1 MTPAERQKRAP
12 ERNEIRSGAVAEKE
26 GFEPSNR
33 F

>member
-1 MTPAERQKRAP
+1 MTPAEKKKAP